1 VRDVLH
7 RSTRKPL
14 QWGGLAGYTQLAAL
28 EEALRQV
35 PDAAETTPL
44 RQLATRLTHAVAVCR
59 PAAEDLAAAHAL
71 LRQIAATLG
80 YATVVTAAEHAHP
93 PLPARTSAQV
103 RAEMEALLAATPPLL
118 SDRPARLA
126 LLAAWRRLWRTWGPE
141 LLFCYDIPALP
152 PDNLRLE
159 GLFGHLRR
167 HQRRISGTT
176 STRPLREFGAFQ
188 VLFAAESE
196 AALLAQLRTV
206 PFAAYRAQRRRLAE
220 GEAERQG
227 LRRLHRHA
235 AGTVTALL
243 AQHAARRAALAV
255 THPFPALE
263 HTD

>member
-1 VRDVLH
+1 VRDALH

-14 QWGGLAGYTQLAAL
+14 QWGGLAGYSQLVVL

-35 PDAAETTPL
+35 PVAVETTSL
-44 RQLATRLTHAVAVCR
+44 RQLAQRLAQAVAVCR

-80 YATVVTAAEHAHP
+80 YGTAVTAAQHACP
-93 PLPARTSAQV
+93 PLPARSSAQV
-103 RAEMEALLAATPPLL
+103 RAEMEALLAAKPPLL

-141 LLFCYDIPALP
+141 LLFCYDIPAVP

-159 GLFGHLRR
+159 GLFGRLRG

-176 STRPLREFGAFQ
+176 STRPLREFGAYQ
-188 VLFAAESE
+188 LLFAAESE
-196 AALLAQLRTV
+196 AALLAQLRSV
-206 PFAAYRAQRRRLAE
+206 PYAAYRAQRCQLAE
-220 GEAERQG
+220 GEAERQS
-227 LRRLHRHA
+227 LRRLHHDA
-235 AGTVTALL
+235 VGTITALL
-243 AQHAARRAALAV
+243 TQHALRRAVLAA
-255 THPFPALE
+255 TCPLPALE